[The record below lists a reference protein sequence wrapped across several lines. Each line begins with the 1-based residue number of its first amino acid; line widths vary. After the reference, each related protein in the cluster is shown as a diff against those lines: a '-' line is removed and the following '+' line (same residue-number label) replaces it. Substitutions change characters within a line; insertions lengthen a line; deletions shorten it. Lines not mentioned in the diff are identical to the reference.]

1 MRAVYWGKE
10 AVVNTLIQNGADLY
24 IKKNVS
30 ASIKSINR

>member
-1 MRAVYWGKE
+1 MDAAYFGKE

-24 IKKNVS
+24 LKTKVS

>member
-1 MRAVYWGKE
+1 MDAAYNGEE

-24 IKKNVS
+24 IKDNVS

>member
-1 MRAVYWGKE
+1 MLAAYYGKE

-24 IKKNVS
+24 LKSNVS

>member
-1 MRAVYWGKE
+1 MFAALHGNE

-24 IKKNVS
+24 LKTKVS

>member
-1 MRAVYWGKE
+1 MIAASLGKE

-24 IKKNVS
+24 LKTKVS

>member
-1 MRAVYWGKE
+1 MRAAYFGKE

-24 IKKNVS
+24 IKTIVS